1 MIYMIGVN
9 TCWGDMMA
17 ELLTISEAASKMHV
31 TNATIY
37 NWIKFG
43 RLRLRIPEDEL
54 TEPVVEQNEPGTD
67 ENGT

>member
-1 MIYMIGVN
+1 
-9 TCWGDMMA
+9 MA

-43 RLRLRIPEDEL
+43 KLRPIRTPGGRLRIPEDGL
-54 TEPVVEQNEPGTD
+54 TEPVVEQNEPGTN
-67 ENGT
+67 ESGT